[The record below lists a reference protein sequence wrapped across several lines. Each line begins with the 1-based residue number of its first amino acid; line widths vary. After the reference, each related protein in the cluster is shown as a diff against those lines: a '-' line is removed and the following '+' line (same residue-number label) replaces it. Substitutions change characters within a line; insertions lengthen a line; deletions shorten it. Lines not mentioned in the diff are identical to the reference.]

1 MMIQSS
7 SRLGAPC
14 LRKSAGNQLLEAP
27 KLIATTQQRRRIPT
41 TNPTIITRSVAT
53 KPAYE
58 GHIPLNW
65 FENAFLAAGSAFMSL
80 ADPRRGDMVAALGE
94 TTAGPSLP
102 RLRDRMLE
110 SPEGRQ
116 ILKDRPRVNSSTI
129 NMDELAQ
136 YPEGSFG
143 RAYVTWLERCGVT
156 PDTRE
161 PVHYIDD
168 PELAYVMQRYRECHD
183 FYHCITNMPV
193 SVEYEIALKYFEFA
207 NLGLPMTALS
217 ALFGPLRLTPQKRAR
232 LFSEYVPWALKC
244 GGSAQSL
251 ITVYWEKRWS
261 QNVEEMKKEF
271 GIWDAPPARW
281 SKPLS
286 EAKAAA
292 EKRRQQGP
300 STPNS
305 L

>member
-1 MMIQSS
+1 MLLATYGTRQRASTLWRSS
-7 SRLGAPC
+7 TMPFLEVCRGSTINQRTRPTLFGTALPARLINTP
-14 LRKSAGNQLLEAP
+14 
-27 KLIATTQQRRRIPT
+27 
-41 TNPTIITRSVAT
+41 
-53 KPAYE
+53 PAYE

-65 FENAFLAAGSAFMSL
+65 FETAFLTVGSAVMSL
-80 ADPRRGDMVAALGE
+80 VDPRRGDMVAALGE

-110 SPEGRQ
+110 SAEGRRV
-116 ILKDRPRVNSSTI
+116 LKDRPRVNSTTI
-129 NMDELAQ
+129 DMDKLVQ

-143 RAYVTWLERCGVT
+143 KAYVTWLERCGVT

-183 FYHCITNMPV
+183 FYHCICNLPV
-193 SVEYEIALKYFEFA
+193 NVESELAVKYFEFA
-207 NLGLPMTALS
+207 NLGLPMTALA
-217 ALFGPLRLTPQKRAR
+217 ALFGPLRLSEKKRAK

-251 ITVYWEKRWS
+251 ITVYWEKRWE
-261 QNVEEMKKEF
+261 QNIEDMKKEF
-271 GIWDAPPARW
+271 GIWDPPEARW

-292 EKRRQQGP
+292 EKRR
-300 STPNS
+300 
-305 L
+305 LAA